1 MFTTQFWLIVIG
13 IAQMIGCSWIFSK
26 FQKRA
31 YKREI
36 RSRHSYVLLAKLLAE
51 EEKLRC
57 NISKCNEDGTGEV
70 YLGLPEGIVKV
81 FSLGNGRFAIFLVG
95 AVIIN
100 DLHVDMAR
108 EICKDLNTKESRV
121 RYSVGFEPA
130 FSKTGISITCDFEED
145 GDDETYNNIT
155 PLGRKY
161 LQEVLI
167 GLNKGK
173 GIQASY
179 APKKVDIAGVYGN
192 YQGKELEN
200 GEHELAEMSF
210 VGVFPR
216 KKPRYALAV
225 IINRPNEQTRGPKD
239 LANGIVNNLV
249 EWLSKH

>member
-13 IAQMIGCSWIFSK
+13 IVQMIGCSWIFSK
-26 FQKRA
+26 FQKRT

-81 FSLGNGRFAIFLVG
+81 FSLGNGRFAISLVG

-130 FSKTGISITCDFEED
+130 FSKTGISLLLVTLRKMATMKLPNTIFLVMPRHILTR
-145 GDDETYNNIT
+145 TTNNMD
-155 PLGRKY
+155 
-161 LQEVLI
+161 
-167 GLNKGK
+167 
-173 GIQASY
+173 S
-179 APKKVDIAGVYGN
+179 
-192 YQGKELEN
+192 
-200 GEHELAEMSF
+200 
-210 VGVFPR
+210 
-216 KKPRYALAV
+216 
-225 IINRPNEQTRGPKD
+225 
-239 LANGIVNNLV
+239 
-249 EWLSKH
+249 

>member
-1 MFTTQFWLIVIG
+1 MQNSIQIVAILRMLTAQFWLIVISF
-13 IAQMIGCSWIFSK
+13 AQMIGCSWIFSM

-57 NISKCNEDGTGEV
+57 NISKCNENGTGEV

-81 FSLGNGRFAIFLVG
+81 FSLGNDRFAISLVG

-130 FSKTGISITCDFEED
+130 FSKTGISLSLQKKAIRL
-145 GDDETYNNIT
+145 NN
-155 PLGRKY
+155 
-161 LQEVLI
+161 
-167 GLNKGK
+167 
-173 GIQASY
+173 
-179 APKKVDIAGVYGN
+179 
-192 YQGKELEN
+192 QGKTMI
-200 GEHELAEMSF
+200 AKDSF
-210 VGVFPR
+210 VP
-216 KKPRYALAV
+216 L
-225 IINRPNEQTRGPKD
+225 
-239 LANGIVNNLV
+239 L
-249 EWLSKH
+249 

>member
-26 FQKRA
+26 FQKRT

-70 YLGLPEGIVKV
+70 YLGLPQGIVKV
-81 FSLGNGRFAIFLVG
+81 FSLGNGRFAISLVG

-145 GDDETYNNIT
+145 GDDETTEYDILSYT
-155 PLGRKY
+155 KTY
-161 LQEVLI
+161 LEPKQQELQTI
-167 GLNKGK
+167 WTQKM
-173 GIQASY
+173 
-179 APKKVDIAGVYGN
+179 
-192 YQGKELEN
+192 E
-200 GEHELAEMSF
+200 EM
-210 VGVFPR
+210 
-216 KKPRYALAV
+216 
-225 IINRPNEQTRGPKD
+225 Q
-239 LANGIVNNLV
+239 
-249 EWLSKH
+249 

>member
-26 FQKRA
+26 FQKRT

-57 NISKCNEDGTGEV
+57 NISKCNENGTGDD
-70 YLGLPEGIVKV
+70 
-81 FSLGNGRFAIFLVG
+81 RFALSLIG

-145 GDDETYNNIT
+145 GDDETTEYDI
-155 PLGRKY
+155 L
-161 LQEVLI
+161 
-167 GLNKGK
+167 
-173 GIQASY
+173 SY
-179 APKKVDIAGVYGN
+179 AKTYLEPK
-192 YQGKELEN
+192 QQELQTIWTQKME
-200 GEHELAEMSF
+200 EM
-210 VGVFPR
+210 
-216 KKPRYALAV
+216 
-225 IINRPNEQTRGPKD
+225 Q
-239 LANGIVNNLV
+239 
-249 EWLSKH
+249 

>member
-13 IAQMIGCSWIFSK
+13 FAQMIGCSWIFSK
-26 FQKRA
+26 FQKRT
-31 YKREI
+31 YKLEI

-81 FSLGNGRFAIFLVG
+81 FSLGNDRFAISLVG

-130 FSKTGISITCDFEED
+130 FWLTRQSPWRSLTKTPTIFNGLSFKFATFA
-145 GDDETYNNIT
+145 TWNI
-155 PLGRKY
+155 K
-161 LQEVLI
+161 
-167 GLNKGK
+167 
-173 GIQASY
+173 
-179 APKKVDIAGVYGN
+179 
-192 YQGKELEN
+192 
-200 GEHELAEMSF
+200 
-210 VGVFPR
+210 
-216 KKPRYALAV
+216 
-225 IINRPNEQTRGPKD
+225 QT
-239 LANGIVNNLV
+239 
-249 EWLSKH
+249 

>member
-1 MFTTQFWLIVIG
+1 MQISIQIVAILRMLTAQFWLIVIG
-13 IAQMIGCSWIFSK
+13 FVQMIGCSWIFSI

-57 NISKCNEDGTGEV
+57 NINKCNEDGTGEV

-81 FSLGNGRFAIFLVG
+81 FSLGNGRFAISLVG

-130 FSKTGISITCDFEED
+130 FSQTGISITCDFEED
-145 GDDETYNNIT
+145 GDDETTEYDI
-155 PLGRKY
+155 L
-161 LQEVLI
+161 
-167 GLNKGK
+167 
-173 GIQASY
+173 SY
-179 APKKVDIAGVYGN
+179 AKTYLEPK
-192 YQGKELEN
+192 QQELQTIWTQKME
-200 GEHELAEMSF
+200 EM
-210 VGVFPR
+210 
-216 KKPRYALAV
+216 
-225 IINRPNEQTRGPKD
+225 Q
-239 LANGIVNNLV
+239 
-249 EWLSKH
+249 

>member
-1 MFTTQFWLIVIG
+1 MFTTQFWLIVVG

-81 FSLGNGRFAIFLVG
+81 FSLGNGRFAISLVG

-121 RYSVGFEPA
+121 RYSV
-130 FSKTGISITCDFEED
+130 KTGISCYFEED
-145 GDDETYNNIT
+145 GDDETTEYDI
-155 PLGRKY
+155 L
-161 LQEVLI
+161 
-167 GLNKGK
+167 
-173 GIQASY
+173 SY
-179 APKKVDIAGVYGN
+179 AKTYLEPK
-192 YQGKELEN
+192 QQELQTIWTQKIE
-200 GEHELAEMSF
+200 EM
-210 VGVFPR
+210 
-216 KKPRYALAV
+216 
-225 IINRPNEQTRGPKD
+225 Q
-239 LANGIVNNLV
+239 
-249 EWLSKH
+249 